1 MMRVFMLW
9 LLLSANVATAAT
21 CNNWWMENHPS
32 SAVNAWY
39 PGCLPTSSD
48 VSAWNGYASTLSS
61 HGGTLS
67 SHSGSISSHNTQL
80 STMAAT
86 LVDLQNQINALESS
100 PGGEGSSMGMT
111 TAEGVQALML
121 AANII
126 IFAIGFMTGQQR

>member
-1 MMRVFMLW
+1 MMRLFLI
-9 LLLSANVATAAT
+9 LLLIGSPVANAAM

-32 SAVNAWY
+32 SGVNAWY
-39 PGCLPTSSD
+39 PGCLPSSSD

-67 SHSGSISSHNTQL
+67 SHAGSISTHNSQL